1 MNIFETN
8 CSPPF
13 SRIFFVIIDK
23 IILIYVILKPF
34 HFSNQSCK
42 IHFRI
47 INKFSDFRIN
57 LKILESHR
65 DIILITFFNGSR
77 VLVSVNLVTQTST
90 ISPWAVPICVKRS
103 SWDSK
108 GPRKHFEH
116 FLHKISV
123 TESKSQTSG
132 LCDRL
137 KCSTTVAIFSAK
149 KLQFWKGQ

>member
-1 MNIFETN
+1 MRPILLWHFCYWIAYKMLCKNWSNYFEN
-8 CSPPF
+8 
-13 SRIFFVIIDK
+13 
-23 IILIYVILKPF
+23 ILKPF
-34 HFSNQSCK
+34 HFSNQRCI

-47 INKFSDFRIN
+47 LNKFSNFLIN
-57 LKILESHR
+57 LKSWKVT
-65 DIILITFFNGSR
+65 DIPITFFNGSR